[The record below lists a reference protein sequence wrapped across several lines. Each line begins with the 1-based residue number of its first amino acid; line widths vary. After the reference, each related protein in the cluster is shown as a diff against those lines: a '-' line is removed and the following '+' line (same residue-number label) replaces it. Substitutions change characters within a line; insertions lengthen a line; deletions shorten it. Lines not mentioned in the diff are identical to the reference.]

1 MVIVSILKVVNI
13 LLLSFMNTV
22 SYPHFFLVDAES
34 AVSPTPEI
42 TLAAPSTASQSV
54 DDMISNQNDILNTL
68 TNENNAPV
76 TPMANPLTSPTR
88 KTSILTSTNP
98 DLINTLNKMLSGG
111 KSLTEFMK
119 GLFNRYMM

>member
-1 MVIVSILKVVNI
+1 ML
-13 LLLSFMNTV
+13 
-22 SYPHFFLVDAES
+22 
-34 AVSPTPEI
+34 
-42 TLAAPSTASQSV
+42 
-54 DDMISNQNDILNTL
+54 SNQIDILNTL

-111 KSLTEFMK
+111 KSVTELMK
-119 GLFNRYMM
+119 GRFNRCVM